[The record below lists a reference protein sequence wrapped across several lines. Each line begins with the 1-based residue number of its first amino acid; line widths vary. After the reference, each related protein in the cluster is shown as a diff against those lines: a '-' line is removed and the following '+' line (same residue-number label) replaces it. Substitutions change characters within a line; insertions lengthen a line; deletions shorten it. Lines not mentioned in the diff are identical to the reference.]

1 MLYFGYGSNMW
12 QQRMYARIGMC
23 RVVTSAWVEGY
34 ALRFHK
40 RGRDGS
46 GKCDAHRTDLA
57 SDRLYG
63 VVFEVE
69 PAQRERLDAIEGL
82 DYVPTSVVVRS
93 ETDEMRGYAYVAK
106 PTAIDA
112 VLRPFEWYKSI
123 VVAGA
128 CQNAL
133 PESYIKSIECVGSVM
148 DSDAARVAEN
158 LSILAAS

>member
-12 QQRMYARIGMC
+12 QQRIYARIGMC
-23 RVVTSAWVEGY
+23 RVVSSAWVEGY

-40 RGRDGS
+40 RGRDSS
-46 GKCDAHRTDLA
+46 GKCDAYRTDLA

-69 PAQRERLDAIEGL
+69 LAQKERLDGIEGS
-82 DYVPTSVVVRS
+82 DYVATSVVLRS
-93 ETDEMRGYAYVAK
+93 ETDEMSGYVYIAR

-112 VLRPFEWYKSI
+112 FLRPFDWYKSI

-128 CQNAL
+128 RQNAL
-133 PESYIKSIECVGSVM
+133 PESYIRSIENVESVV
-148 DSDAARVAEN
+148 DADAARSAQN
-158 LSILAAS
+158 ISILAT